1 MFKIL
6 FISSEF
12 PPGPGGI
19 GTHAFNVSNT
29 LRKRKFEVIICT
41 VSDYVSDEQAKN
53 FDDNCSLRIM
63 RFKRSSNKIVN
74 WCNRAKIIY
83 DVLIKEKITH
93 VFISGHSSIM
103 FIPILK
109 IISNVKIITIIHG
122 SEFKIGILKKFSML
136 CIRLTDNIIAVS
148 NFTKSLIPRNL
159 QLKTIVAQ
167 NGIDLKEWMQPKN
180 PPTLNNFPV
189 LLTVGSISTRKGQHN
204 IVSALPFIKKIF
216 PNVHYH
222 CVGQT
227 KDKEKLLKLIKKL
240 DVVGRVSIH
249 GIVSKTTLKDMYDK
263 AHVNMI
269 LSEKTKDGETE
280 GYCISVLEGNT
291 FGVPAIG
298 SRHSGLRESIVC
310 DINGILVNQKSP
322 EEIASALKKILSNY
336 KKFFNNSINHASSN
350 TWDNSIIGYEKL
362 IK

>member
-1 MFKIL
+1 MSKTL

-29 LRKRKFEVIICT
+29 LRKRKLEVIICT
-41 VSDYVSDEQAKN
+41 VSDYVSDEQAKI
-53 FDDNCSLRIM
+53 FDDNCLLRIM
-63 RFKRSSNKIVN
+63 RFKRSSIKIVN
-74 WCNRAKIIY
+74 WCNRVKIIY
-83 DVLIKEKITH
+83 NVLINEKITH

-103 FIPILK
+103 FIPVIK
-109 IISNVKIITIIHG
+109 TISNAKIITIIHG
-122 SEFKIGILKKFSML
+122 SEFKIGILKNFSRL

-148 NFTKSLIPRNL
+148 NFTKSLIPRSL
-159 QLKTIVAQ
+159 QLKTIVAL
-167 NGIDLKEWMQPKN
+167 NGIDPNEWMQPKYL
-180 PPTLNNFPV
+180 PSLNNFPV

-204 IVSALPFIKKIF
+204 IVSAIPYIKKIF

-227 KDKEKLLKLIKKL
+227 KNKEKLLKLIKKL
-240 DVVGRVSIH
+240 GVVSRVSIH
-249 GIVSKTTLKDMYDK
+249 GIVSKTTLKGMYEK

-280 GYCISVLEGNT
+280 GYGISVLEGNV

-298 SRHSGLRESIVC
+298 SRHSVLKESIVSN
-310 DINGILVNQKSP
+310 INGILVNQNSP
-322 EEIASALKKILSNY
+322 EEIATALKKILSNY
-336 KKFFNNSINHASSN
+336 KKFFNNSINHANSN
-350 TWDNSIIGYEKL
+350 TCDNSIIGYEKL
-362 IK
+362 IR